1 MNLKLDR
8 ADLVLARNQTLGL
21 EEALGSTV
29 RCLRGAVWI
38 TQAGD
43 YNDHYLRAGDGF
55 RFDRPGLSLVHA
67 LEPTE
72 VLVSAPAKNLS
83 SQARGGLRAALRSAM
98 RATADRITATWG
110 PDAVKPGR
118 LRGWRGV

>member
-38 TQAGD
+38 TQSGD
-43 YNDHYLRAGDGF
+43 YTDHYLRAGDGF
-55 RFDRPGLSLVHA
+55 RLDRPGLSLVYA
-67 LEPTE
+67 LEATE
-72 VLVSAPAKNLS
+72 VLVSPPAKNLMS
-83 SQARGGLRAALRSAM
+83 EARYGLRSALRRAM
-98 RATADRITATWG
+98 RATKDRIASTWG
-110 PDAVKPGR
+110 PEAVKPGR
-118 LRGWRGV
+118 LRDWRGV